1 MKKNRNFHHR
11 LALCA
16 SLLLTLSIAP
26 LYSQAADTTPAE
38 QLKAY
43 NSQAG
48 RVGDARQG
56 ELFFTQKH
64 GGKWSCST
72 CHNAPPV
79 SDGKHASTGKL
90 IKPLAPA
97 ANPVAFTDTAK
108 IEKWFKR
115 NCKDVLE
122 RECSAAEKADVLSYL
137 MGVKP

>member
-48 RVGDARQG
+48 RAGDARQG

-64 GGKWSCST
+64 GGKDIRRYT
-72 CHNAPPV
+72 IAFGHKDKIATHNIV
-79 SDGKHASTGKL
+79 SGY
-90 IKPLAPA
+90 A
-97 ANPVAFTDTAK
+97 AQVFTTLDQCPGA
-108 IEKWFKR
+108 
-115 NCKDVLE
+115 
-122 RECSAAEKADVLSYL
+122 
-137 MGVKP
+137 